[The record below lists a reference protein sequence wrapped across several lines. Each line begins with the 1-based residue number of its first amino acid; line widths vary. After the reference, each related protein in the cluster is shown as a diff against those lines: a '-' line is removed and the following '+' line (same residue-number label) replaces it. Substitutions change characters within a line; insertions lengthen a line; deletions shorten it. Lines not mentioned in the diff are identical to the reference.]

1 MIPLT
6 NPLILCPSMPNVYH
20 YLYYLSSQYFLIYEV
35 IVLETLLSLGLVLHL
50 FIFGGPVMGGGNSF
64 IDGKLMELV
73 DEQRVTADIPTKIWL
88 LVWNHEI

>member
-1 MIPLT
+1 
-6 NPLILCPSMPNVYH
+6 MPNVYH